1 MSMNRQ
7 SAGLTVALL
16 FLWIAVRA
24 AGSSPSSSESPDAGV
39 SEPADLA
46 VCEKNSDCIVV
57 PYSHCCGSTRRAINR
72 RYEVEYSKHKEW
84 QSFNDPEQCALMG
97 ACPDDKHI
105 NKVRCR
111 YNRCELIHPGAHK
124 NVPTK

>member
-1 MSMNRQ
+1 MNRQ
-7 SAGLTVALL
+7 STGLTVALL
-16 FLWIAVRA
+16 FLWIAAVWA
-24 AGSSPSSSESPDAGV
+24 AGSTESPDAGV

-57 PYSHCCGSTRRAINR
+57 PYSHCCRSTRRAINR

-124 NVPTK
+124 NMPTK

>member
-7 SAGLTVALL
+7 STGLTVALL
-16 FLWIAVRA
+16 FLWIAAVWA
-24 AGSSPSSSESPDAGV
+24 AGSTESPDAGI

-97 ACPDDKHI
+97 ALLRNIKGLPLLVLRVL
-105 NKVRCR
+105 NFVASV
-111 YNRCELIHPGAHK
+111 NRAAR
-124 NVPTK
+124 